1 LRLALTRLNLARRY
15 LWGALIAALIPL
27 LIVAFL
33 YDRYSAD
40 LLDNL
45 VRNRIDSQLES
56 VAAKA
61 ENFIA
66 VQTRRLE
73 SIVDLPDTTAIF
85 RQAVP
90 ARITE
95 QLLDLLLLEME
106 SGDIYA
112 VEFMDVDGNVL
123 QTVPPTRQRE
133 RPYDYTTLPFVQ
145 HGNAEIIGPEL
156 PRGGRPGWFLIRMPV
171 ILNQETVGF
180 VSLRMRLSSLT
191 EQVAS
196 LFKPDLYEP
205 RVVVFDRIN
214 LTAVG
219 TAAEAGAAIARSRQ
233 IMPGWRIDLVEDG
246 NLYSE
251 PRTQVRNQLLLIAA
265 ISAIGVTILF
275 IRMSQRVSRYLM
287 PLSEGAR
294 AISNG
299 DFTNPVPE
307 GGPGELGAL
316 AQAFNQMRLQLER
329 MITSRVDMERRAALG
344 NIAAGIAHEVRN
356 PLTTVTAT
364 LYGLRRGESDCERRE
379 MYNIVSEEITRVDQT
394 ISEFLKYAKPN
405 EAVVEIVQLR
415 DIFKSTRTLLSA
427 AAHEKGGE
435 ISLIGDSS
443 IQLSIDPA
451 HLRQILLNLTLNAI
465 QAIAEAGHVSLR
477 AHRAGKVVEISVTDD
492 GSGMDEETVGRAL
505 RPFFTTRPGGTGLGL
520 SITNQ
525 LVEANGGT
533 MNIES
538 SRGYGTVIT
547 LRFPADFNRSNQA

>member
-1 LRLALTRLNLARRY
+1 MRLALTGLTLARRY
-15 LWGALIAALIPL
+15 LWGSLVAALIPL

-33 YDRYSAD
+33 YDRYSVD

-45 VRNRIDSQLES
+45 VRNRIDNQLES
-56 VAAKA
+56 IAAKS

-66 VQTRRLE
+66 VQTGRLE
-73 SIVDLPDTTAIF
+73 SIVDLPDTTALF
-85 RQAVP
+85 KQGVP
-90 ARITE
+90 AQITD

-112 VEFMDVDGNVL
+112 VEFMDIDGNVI
-123 QTVPPTRQRE
+123 QTIPPTRQRA
-133 RPYDYTTLPFVQ
+133 RPYDYTTLPFVP
-145 HGNAEIIGPEL
+145 HGKAEIIGPEP
-156 PRGGRPGWFLIRMPV
+156 PRSGRPGWFLIRMPV
-171 ILNQETVGF
+171 ILNQEIVGF

-191 EQVAS
+191 EQVAG
-196 LFKPDLYEP
+196 LLKPDLYEP

-219 TAAEAGAAIARSRQ
+219 TAAEPGTAIARSRH

-246 NLYSE
+246 DLFSE
-251 PRTQVRNQLLLIAA
+251 PRTQVRYQLLLIAA
-265 ISAIGVTILF
+265 ISAISVTVLF
-275 IRMSQRVSRYLM
+275 IRMSQRVTRYLL

-307 GGPGELGAL
+307 DGPGEMGAL
-316 AQAFNQMRLQLER
+316 AQAFNRMRVQLER
-329 MITSRVDMERRAALG
+329 MISSRVDMERRAALG

-356 PLTTVTAT
+356 PLTTVAAT
-364 LYGLRRGESDCERRE
+364 LYGLKQGERDSERRE
-379 MYNIVSEEITRVDQT
+379 MYNIVSEEIIRVDQT
-394 ISEFLKYAKPN
+394 IAEFLKYAKPN
-405 EAVVEIVQLR
+405 EAVIEIVQLR
-415 DIFKSTRTLLSA
+415 HIFKSTKTLLSA

-443 IQLSIDPA
+443 IELLIDPA

-465 QAIAEAGHVSLR
+465 QAIAPSGHVSLR
-477 AHRAGKVVEISVTDD
+477 AHRPGKVVEISITDD
-492 GSGMDEETVGRAL
+492 GSGMDEESVGKAL

-520 SITNQ
+520 PITNQ

-533 MNIES
+533 MIIES
-538 SRGYGTVIT
+538 SCGHGTVIT
-547 LRFPADFNRSNQA
+547 LRFPTDFDRSNQS